1 MEKVVVQ
8 VRQAMIPRKQ
18 YANRRSNPER
28 LLRERGVTSAG
39 AALLAAALI
48 AAVLLPG
55 YREEKREVSAAAEA
69 PKTDVSAPAQPPE
82 KPILVGEA
90 NWGVRL
96 IGTWTKEKGWR
107 NASFGDLMELLP
119 QGGDLKDLLPQGGEW
134 TLYHLGHAPL
144 TTTSGPPKLHLDERG
159 QPWFYY
165 TKLTKRPPHPAD
177 RWLAVSGAPSVDRGA
192 VEMLPNQEDLRTHW
206 VRFDAQ
212 GQGYWH
218 RDLKILQNISV
229 DLDGDGKPEQ
239 LVTVEEGLTYGA
251 DLIVCHSP
259 QSSDDWPPLGI
270 LTEEAWQD
278 LRSSGRLRAQIGA
291 IADING
297 DGRREIGI
305 KLDSYDMCGYEI
317 HTFDGKEF
325 RRVLHLYM
333 GYY

>member
-1 MEKVVVQ
+1 M
-8 VRQAMIPRKQ
+8 
-18 YANRRSNPER
+18 
-28 LLRERGVTSAG
+28 RERGVTSAG
-39 AALLAAALI
+39 AVLLAAALI

-55 YREEKREVSAAAEA
+55 YREEKREVSAAAQI

-90 NWGVRL
+90 NSGVDL

-107 NASFGDLMELLP
+107 NASFGDLKE
-119 QGGDLKDLLPQGGEW
+119 LLPQGGEW

-144 TTTSGPPKLHLDERG
+144 TTTSGPPELRLDERG

-177 RWLAVSGAPSVDRGA
+177 RWLAVSGAPSVDRGP

-239 LVTVEEGLTYGA
+239 LVTVEEGLTYGV
-251 DLIVCHSP
+251 DLIVGHS
-259 QSSDDWPPLGI
+259 QASDGSTGLAI
-270 LTEEAWQD
+270 LTEEAWRD
-278 LRSSGRLRAQIGA
+278 LRHFGALHARIEA

-325 RRVLHLYM
+325 RRVLHFYM
-333 GYY
+333 VGA